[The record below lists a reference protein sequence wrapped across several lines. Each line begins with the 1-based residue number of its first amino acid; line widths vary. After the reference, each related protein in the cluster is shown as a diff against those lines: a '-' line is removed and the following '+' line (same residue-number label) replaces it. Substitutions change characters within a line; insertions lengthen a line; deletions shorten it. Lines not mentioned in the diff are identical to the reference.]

1 MQPHDRVRVRHI
13 IDSCREIEELLIG
26 YEKEG
31 FMEERKLQLSI
42 VKLIEIIGEAA
53 SNMSLEFREETG
65 DIPWV
70 DIIGMRNRSIHGYF
84 DMDLEIVWTTAKTE
98 VPELLSQL
106 EPILNEEEFPQS
118 NS

>member
-1 MQPHDRVRVRHI
+1 MLPHDQVRTRHI

-26 YEKEG
+26 YERED
-31 FMEERKLQLSI
+31 FLEERKLQLSI

-53 SNMSLEFREETG
+53 SNMSSEFRDETP

-70 DIIGMRNRSIHGYF
+70 DIIGMRNRLIHGYF

-106 EPILNEEEFPQS
+106 EPILKKEE